1 MVLEATMLCL
11 DNSEWARDGDFI
23 PSRWDSQQDAANL
36 ITGVKTQQNPE
47 NSVGILTFAGPRVE
61 VLAAPTPDVAKILAA
76 IHSAKVQG
84 KPDLHSALQIAQLA
98 LKHRQNKQQKQR
110 IVAFVCSPISED
122 SRKLVNL
129 GKKLKKNNV
138 ALDVVCFGDT
148 ESATKL
154 QELVNAVNSSDNS
167 HILTIPQ
174 GVNVLYDSLVNTPI
188 VHGGEGGMDVNAAGA
203 FDEYG
208 GVDPSVDPELAM
220 VLRMSMEEHRKQQ
233 EEISKQQ
240 PEARDSAQD
249 QGEAMQVEED
259 DEKLLQEAI
268 RMSMMEEQAG
278 EAQTQPV
285 EAKIEQKAEQPGEVG
300 AFQDQSYIS
309 SVLSGLEGVDINNP
323 EIQEALRKAQEE
335 QKKQEEEK
343 KKPES

>member
-1 MVLEATMLCL
+1 MVLEATMICL

-47 NSVGILTFAGPRVE
+47 NSVGVLTIAGPRVE

-76 IHSAKVQG
+76 IHSATVQG

-110 IVAFVCSPISED
+110 IVAFVCSPVD
-122 SRKLVNL
+122 VDNRKLVNL

-138 ALDVVCFGDT
+138 ALDVVCFGET
-148 ESATKL
+148 ESTSKL

-167 HILTIPQ
+167 RMVSIPQ

-188 VHGGEGGMDVNAAGA
+188 VHGGEGGMEVNPAGS

-208 GVDPSVDPELAM
+208 GVDPSIDPELAM

-233 EEISKQQ
+233 DEISKQTDVKENPQ
-240 PEARDSAQD
+240 DS
-249 QGEAMQVEED
+249 GEPMQVEED
-259 DEKLLQEAI
+259 EEKLLQEAI
-268 RMSMMEEQAG
+268 RMSMMEEQTA
-278 EAQTQPV
+278 EVHSNLAESKP
-285 EAKIEQKAEQPGEVG
+285 EQRVNQEGQMGS
-300 AFQDQSYIS
+300 FQDQSYIS

-343 KKPES
+343 KRSE

>member
-1 MVLEATMLCL
+1 MVLEATMICL

-47 NSVGILTFAGPRVE
+47 NSVGVLTIAGPRVE
-61 VLAAPTPDVAKILAA
+61 VLAAPTPDVAKILAG
-76 IHSAKVQG
+76 IHSATVQG

-110 IVAFVCSPISED
+110 IVAFVCSPVD
-122 SRKLVNL
+122 VDNRKLVNL

-148 ESATKL
+148 ESASKL

-167 HILTIPQ
+167 RMVTIPQ

-188 VHGGEGGMDVNAAGA
+188 VHGGEGGMEASAAGA

-208 GVDPSVDPELAM
+208 GVDPSIDPELAM

-240 PEARDSAQD
+240 TEVKESAQE
-249 QGEAMQVEED
+249 QGEPMQVEED
-259 DEKLLQEAI
+259 EEKLLQEAI
-268 RMSMMEEQAG
+268 RMSMMEEKTA
-278 EAQTQPV
+278 EVPPKLAQPQPEPKV
-285 EAKIEQKAEQPGEVG
+285 EQEGQLGS
-300 AFQDQSYIS
+300 FQDQSYIS

-335 QKKQEEEK
+335 QKKQEEDK
-343 KKPES
+343 KRSE